1 MVVVLGV
8 LVLIKQVEVVVVV
21 PKAVIVPEKKA
32 FQRLHEFLK
41 KAPLA
46 KTVMYR

>member
-1 MVVVLGV
+1 MVVVLGMLV
-8 LVLIKQVEVVVVV
+8 LVVVIVV

-32 FQRLHEFLK
+32 FQRLHEFLL